1 MNVQCDMHFL
11 KGNKSKVDD
20 YSRLQESS
28 SAKSGGMFKKSNVI
42 QQIIGVFKKNIC

>member
-1 MNVQCDMHFL
+1 MQCDMHFL